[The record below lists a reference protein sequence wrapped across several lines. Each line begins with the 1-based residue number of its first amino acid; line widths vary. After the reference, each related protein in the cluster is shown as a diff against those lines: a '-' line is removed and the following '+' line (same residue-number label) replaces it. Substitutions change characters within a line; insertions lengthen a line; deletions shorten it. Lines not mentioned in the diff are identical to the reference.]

1 MPLVDQKKQRVA
13 SHTLSLSHTHAY
25 THTNAHMSEGQA
37 KVNVWARF
45 DELPEL
51 SWHLGSQSVELMI
64 GRQW

>member
-1 MPLVDQKKQRVA
+1 
-13 SHTLSLSHTHAY
+13 
-25 THTNAHMSEGQA
+25 MSEGQA

-64 GRQW
+64 GRQS